1 MEDAARCAEAKGLGR
16 VTSLPDMVLDGG
28 GGLYIVRYIVSVS

>member
-1 MEDAARCAEAKGLGR
+1 MEDAARRAEAKGLGR

-28 GGLYIVRYIVSVS
+28 GL